1 MIFINE
7 GVCQEIP
14 NNVVHIDKNFN
25 SLTVH

>member
-7 GVCQEIP
+7 GVCQKIP
-14 NNVVHIDKNFN
+14 NNVVHIDENFN